1 MDYTSWPKVIVADV
15 EGNGDQP
22 PDLVEVATV
31 PIVNGRI
38 EPEQAYSTL
47 IRPKRPI
54 TWFATKVHGL
64 TNQEVEACPAWEE
77 VAEQVRGELG
87 TAWLAGHNVGVD
99 HRVLT
104 DHLPGWQP
112 AGVIDTLR
120 LARAAYPDAPKHTLD
135 ASITLAGIDVTGIAG
150 QRHRAGFDARATAL
164 LLLALA
170 ERYPTFTALTAA
182 AAPKT
187 GGNTSRI
194 AAGPKTEDA
203 TLW

>member
-15 EGNGDQP
+15 EGNGHQP

-38 EPEQAYSTL
+38 ETDQSYTVL
-47 IRPKRPI
+47 IRPKRQI
-54 TWFATKVHGL
+54 TWHATKVHGL
-64 TNQEVEACPAWEE
+64 TNQDVETCPAWDE

-87 TAWLAGHNVGVD
+87 TAWLAGHNAGVD
-99 HRVLT
+99 HRALT
-104 DHLPGWQP
+104 AHLPGWQP

-120 LARAAYPDAPKHTLD
+120 LARAAYPKAKHTLD
-135 ASITLAGIDVTGIAG
+135 ASITLAGIDVTAIPG
-150 QRHRAGFDARATAL
+150 QRHRAGFDAHATAL
-164 LLLALA
+164 LLLSLA
-170 ERYPTFTALTAA
+170 EHYPDFTTLTAA

-187 GGNTSRI
+187 SRNTSRI
-194 AAGPKTEDA
+194 AAGPTTEDA